1 LARKVLLADDSVTA
15 QNMGRRIMTDAGY
28 EVITVNNG
36 SAALKKIH
44 ESQPDLIVL
53 DVYMPGYGG
62 LEVCQRLKESEATMK
77 IPVLLTVGKMEPFKV
92 DEAKR
97 VHADGHI
104 IKPFDASELLSAL
117 TKLEDKIVP
126 SDNGRGRR
134 AKSESKKARH
144 VPAADPAVN
153 FDDSHTEQIEYLARV
168 KQRRDTPEEVAS
180 EPTYSSAQSADDA
193 TPASDEAAAART
205 QAAFETISDEPAAGA
220 AEETLSQETNQD
232 AVTFAAGP
240 IYELELT
247 APAAIEKPAE
257 ELEIQREPEIEHE
270 LEPAREMSSTTFVAE
285 PLPDLEHSPISEISV
300 TEPIAS
306 VEIEPGLVSEG
317 ARDYSSPQVEPAQRW
332 VAENVAHSSEEA
344 ARSLEEEMQQAQI
357 TNEVQSSQDSNQEP
371 AHQTEPELETEWQ
384 RQPEPDS
391 DSKEGAAFAAAA
403 SASESFSQINAV
415 SAGTSDSEPPAGSES
430 SAAWDNWQRIR
441 DTVITERATEA
452 IAESAAVIADAAVSS
467 QNAPA
472 APSILEASPSS
483 QTASSNDALSN
494 IVDSVLAE
502 LKPRLLAEI
511 AKQLAQDKK

>member
-126 SDNGRGRR
+126 SENGRGRR

-144 VPAADPAVN
+144 VLAADPAVN

-168 KQRRDTPEEVAS
+168 KQRRDTPEEVGPES
-180 EPTYSSAQSADDA
+180 TYSSTQSADDA

-205 QAAFETISDEPAAGA
+205 QAAFETSSYEPAAAA
-220 AEETLSQETNQD
+220 AEETLSQEANQD

-247 APAAIEKPAE
+247 APVAIEKPAE
-257 ELEIQREPEIEHE
+257 EFEIQREPEIEHE
-270 LEPAREMSSTTFVAE
+270 LEPAREMSSAPFVAE
-285 PLPDLEHSPISEISV
+285 PLPDLERSPISETLV
-300 TEPIAS
+300 TESIAAT
-306 VEIEPGLVSEG
+306 EPGLVSEG
-317 ARDYSSPQVEPAQRW
+317 ARDSSPQVEPAPRW

-344 ARSLEEEMQQAQI
+344 ARSLEEEMQQAQV
-357 TNEVQSSQDSNQEP
+357 TNEVDSIEAPTQEP
-371 AHQTEPELETEWQ
+371 TDQTEPELETEWQ
-384 RQPEPDS
+384 RQPEPET

-403 SASESFSQINAV
+403 SASESFSQTNAV
-415 SAGTSDSEPPAGSES
+415 SAGSSDPEPPAGSES

-467 QNAPA
+467 QNATPA
-472 APSILEASPSS
+472 APSSLEAPPTS